1 MFRKTYD
8 SLSMGVHVELLV
20 DAEKICLK
28 TWLETDKLEYDTL
41 VTYNDEF
48 TNAWK
53 KSPLGSSVNFGNTL
67 NKWTLDEIKAG
78 KAKRWDVTQEPQKE
92 IEVDAIAVEV
102 ERSLDIPK
110 SPSHMEWPPEV
121 AGIYH
126 RYLPCGRIM
135 GKVYTGEE
143 LLEGMIDPYKTA
155 YTDKLS
161 GKYFM
166 GNSFS
171 WIDLTD
177 PSIAGGEKTDGACW
191 VIGVGFDGWTRP
203 AYNATSREFST
214 KAHPLRSARQYG
226 APACL
231 FVYQPFAGT
240 PLNECSIT
248 LKYNK
253 GYGFSTNLTS
263 GWTDGTTE
271 LELFN
276 TSGTDKAGKDYNYVG
291 QLAEAFPKFVVTS
304 GGGTVAADAID
315 TVEFKMVDNDGA
327 TIEKECE
334 LYLQSSGGYLP
345 KTRIKTTSAGLGTF
359 KTHALGLET
368 GDRFKVKIGFRNF
381 TGITD
386 VEYVIS

>member
-20 DAEKICLK
+20 DADKLCLK
-28 TWLETDKLEYDTL
+28 TWIETDKIEYDNL
-41 VTYNDEF
+41 VKYNDEF

-53 KSPLGSSVNFGNTL
+53 KNALGDHTTHGTPLNR
-67 NKWTLDEIKAG
+67 WTLDEYEAG
-78 KAKRWDVTQEPQKE
+78 KAIREDKE
-92 IEVDAIAVEV
+92 IDVVPHFI

-110 SPSHMEWPPEV
+110 SPAHMEFPPEV
-121 AGIYH
+121 TGIYH

-135 GKVYTGEE
+135 GKVYTSEE
-143 LLEGMIDPYKTA
+143 MLEGMLEPYKTA
-155 YTDKLS
+155 YKDKFT

-191 VIGVGFDGWTRP
+191 VIGVDFEGWTKP
-203 AYNATSREFST
+203 AYNAISREFST

-231 FVYQPFAGT
+231 FVYQPFAST

-271 LELFN
+271 LELFT

-291 QLAEAFPKFVVTS
+291 QLNEAFPKFVITS
-304 GGGTVAADAID
+304 GGGTVAADAVD

-345 KTRIKTTSAGLGTF
+345 KTRIKTTNKGLGTF

-368 GDRFKVKIGFRNF
+368 GDKFKVKIGFRNF